1 MTYTPRLVIYR
12 TIQNSFIQRSISQK
26 NKQTYIQNCIQY
38 NRQNQNKQQYQNHN
52 KTITRQYNSSVFSS
66 PEFGS
71 PGGGGGNGPNN
82 SNPFISAILSS
93 ALCVYISGKC
103 GGDSPPSPPYN
114 NHYFIQHL

>member
-12 TIQNSFIQRSISQK
+12 TIQNSIVQREISQK
-26 NKQTYIQNCIQY
+26 TKKTYIQNCIQY
-38 NRQNQNKQQYQNHN
+38 KQQYQNHN
-52 KTITRQYNSSVFSS
+52 KTITRQYNSSLFSS

-93 ALCVYISGKC
+93 VLCVYISGKC
-103 GGDSPPSPPYN
+103 GGDSPPSPPYY
-114 NHYFIQHL
+114 HSFIQHL